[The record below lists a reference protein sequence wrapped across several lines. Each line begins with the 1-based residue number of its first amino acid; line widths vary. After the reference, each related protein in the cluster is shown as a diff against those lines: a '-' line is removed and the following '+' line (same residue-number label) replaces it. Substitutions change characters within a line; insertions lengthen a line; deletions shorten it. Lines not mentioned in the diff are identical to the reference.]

1 VTSQWSPK
9 GLAFVCRTAHLPLGV
24 VPKEICLE
32 CGYISL
38 YRAKLADPQ
47 ASLTTPGQVI
57 GLSVTPDE
65 YDGTIVAPAGQSGRA
80 DSCCPTGEAS

>member
-1 VTSQWSPK
+1 MSPQWSPK

-38 YRAKLADPQ
+38 YRANLADPQ
-47 ASLTTPGQVI
+47 ASSTTPGQVI
-57 GLSVTPDE
+57 RLSVTPDE

-80 DSCCPTGEAS
+80 DSCCSTGEAS